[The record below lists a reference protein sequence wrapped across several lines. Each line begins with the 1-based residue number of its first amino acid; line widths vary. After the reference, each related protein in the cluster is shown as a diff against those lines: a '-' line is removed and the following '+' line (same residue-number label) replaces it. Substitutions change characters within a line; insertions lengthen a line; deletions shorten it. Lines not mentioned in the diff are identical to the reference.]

1 MLGVQ
6 LQILLPQ
13 ILVYLFNV
21 VKQFYFYNWKSNEI
35 YLDDQLFV
43 TVNQPIKLGT
53 RLCSNVTILPKLSPN
68 EESQV
73 KQETKSTMSN
83 NVDDINI
90 KIKEEPIES
99 EEEEQ
104 QQQADP
110 SPLSAQSETSTIDSN
125 GSKLKETKKIYRKF
139 SLFIY

>member
-1 MLGVQ
+1 
-6 LQILLPQ
+6 
-13 ILVYLFNV
+13 
-21 VKQFYFYNWKSNEI
+21 
-35 YLDDQLFV
+35 
-43 TVNQPIKLGT
+43 
-53 RLCSNVTILPKLSPN
+53 
-68 EESQV
+68 
-73 KQETKSTMSN
+73 MSN